1 MKQYLTENSKIF
13 DNGFGDNDYWLIA
26 DTIKDIYLSDGSMA
40 TLLDFERVLDDL
52 DMYAYKNWA
61 YGELVEGP
69 DIGRYAVTCVF
80 LYPYKLMPD
89 PRAARRLTS
98 LDCQVEFKQTTMEIP
113 VKITNPSDF
122 RPGTHKA
129 KLDSVDVW
137 LVKITMPKDLM
148 DDIRTGSLELE
159 DQTIDL
165 EDLDSAYDEDLDK
178 DQNKTGEEGGQ
189 SLAPQNP
196 FAQPG
201 LGGPPGGPGLQPAPG
216 GPAAF

>member
-1 MKQYLTENSKIF
+1 MAKTQLTENSKIF

-40 TLLDFERVLDDL
+40 TILDFERVLDDL
-52 DMYAYKNWA
+52 DIYAYKNWA

-69 DIGRYAVTCVF
+69 DIGRYSVTCVF
-80 LYPYKLMPD
+80 MWPYKLMPD

-98 LDCQVEFKQTTMEIP
+98 LDCQVEYKQTTMDIP

-129 KLDSVDVW
+129 KLELVDIW
-137 LVKITMPKDLM
+137 LIKITMPKDLM

-178 DQNKTGEEGGQ
+178 DANKTGGQAGQ
-189 SLAPQNP
+189 SLAPVQ
-196 FAQPG
+196 QPG
-201 LGGPPGGPGLQPAPG
+201 APSLGGPFAPG
-216 GPAAF
+216 GIPPGPGGF

>member
-1 MKQYLTENSKIF
+1 MTQYLTENSKIF

-26 DTIKDIYLSDGSMA
+26 DVIKDIYLSDGSMA
-40 TLLDFERVLDDL
+40 TIMDFERVLDDL

-69 DIGRYAVTCVF
+69 DIGRYTVTCVF
-80 LYPYKLMPD
+80 MWPYKLMPD

-98 LDCQVEFKQTTMEIP
+98 LDCQVEYKQTTMEMP
-113 VKITNPSDF
+113 VKITNPGDF

-129 KLDSVDVW
+129 KLEVADIW
-137 LVKITMPKDLM
+137 LVKIVMPKDLM

-165 EDLDSAYDEDLDK
+165 EELDSAYDEDLDQ
-178 DQNKTGEEGGQ
+178 DANKTGEQGGQ

-196 FAQPG
+196 FGAPG
-201 LGGPPGGPGLQPAPG
+201 SLPPAPG
-216 GPAAF
+216 GLGAPPVPGPGGF